1 MNPVLAEKVAVVT
14 GGGSG
19 IGRAT
24 VLAMAAAGARIA
36 IADVSVE
43 AGSALAAEVVAR
55 GGEAFFQHT
64 DVAEA
69 ASVEALFDAVVQR
82 WGRLDCAFNNAGVAD
97 AGRPLAET
105 TEADWDRVNGIN
117 LKGVWLC
124 MRREI
129 REMLRSGGGAIVNT
143 ASVAGLVGWKGSAP
157 YAATKHGVI
166 GLTESAAVE
175 YAKQAIR
182 VNAVCPGVIDTP
194 MGAPATRTTGAV
206 HDALLARHPAGRFGT
221 PEEVAAA
228 VIWLCSDASS
238 FPPGHALT
246 VDGGYVSRDSFD
258 RLRKALRRRSEQALY
273 GAPVL
278 PVHRWPQAQVSAP
291 QAGTWA

>member
-1 MNPVLAEKVAVVT
+1 MNRVLAEKVAVVT

-19 IGRAT
+19 IGHAT

-36 IADVSVE
+36 IADVSVA
-43 AGSALAAEVVAR
+43 AGSALAEHIVAQ
-55 GGEAFFQHT
+55 GGEAFFQPT
-64 DVAEA
+64 DVADV

-117 LKGVWLC
+117 LKGVWAC

-129 REMLRSGGGAIVNT
+129 REMLRTGGGAIVNT

-175 YAKQAIR
+175 YAKQGIR

-194 MGAPATRTTGAV
+194 MGAPATRSTGSV
-206 HDALLARHPAGRFGT
+206 HDTLLARHPAGRFGT

-238 FPPGHALT
+238 FTTGHALT
-246 VDGGYVSRDSFD
+246 VDGGYVSR
-258 RLRKALRRRSEQALY
+258 
-273 GAPVL
+273 
-278 PVHRWPQAQVSAP
+278 
-291 QAGTWA
+291 